1 MKNLIANRHIGMI
14 VGVAFALCMTLAFQ
28 PSGRLEVRAEEAFG
42 YYDEAGNWV
51 SDESWDEAGTA
62 EEETEDA
69 SSWEG
74 GMDSTEAAAE
84 PLTGTYSMGT
94 GWSVDD
100 YASTQ
105 DKTVYKQDALLG
117 TENTST
123 ITCSYMDTNY
133 SVFEYEQL
141 RDMLSNNLLYSNV
154 NAQISASAVYTKA
167 KDYLYI
173 LIVDDSA
180 KDYRDLY
187 YYVVG
192 DYRCFCVEVREYR
205 AEAEQAKAQAQK
217 TPQEMGQSVAEE
229 FIWNI

>member
-1 MKNLIANRHIGMI
+1 MKKLIANKHIGMI
-14 VGVAFALCMTLAFQ
+14 IGAMFALCMALAFT
-28 PSGRLEVRAEEAFG
+28 PFVWLEARAEEAFG
-42 YYDEAGNWV
+42 YYDEAGNWIP
-51 SDESWDEAGTA
+51 DENWYDAGAETA
-62 EEETEDA
+62 DA
-69 SSWEG
+69 SG
-74 GMDSTEAAAE
+74 LGDFMDSTEAAAE
-84 PLTGTYSMGT
+84 PLTGTYSMGA

-123 ITCSYMDTNY
+123 IACSYMDTNY

-205 AEAEQAKAQAQK
+205 AEAEQAKAQSQM

-229 FIWNI
+229 FVWNA